1 MQNTFRLSD
10 LWKSKLFSEL
20 RLLLNLAIPLSAT
33 QLIQASISTVDTIMM
48 GMLGSQVL
56 AAGALGAISF
66 YTLTFTCYG
75 LMRSLNVFVAEAFG
89 GKEVEKI
96 PRIVAQ
102 GFWLAGCLSLPIMLL
117 LWYIP
122 TILLWI
128 GQEAT
133 TVALAQSYFHAIV
146 WSIPAAL
153 SFYAIEQAI
162 GALNLPQIVTIIML
176 CGAIVNGVAD
186 YGLIFGYW
194 GLPALGIVGVG
205 WSSTIVF
212 WLMAIAA
219 IAIVGSRLRDY
230 RLFSQIL
237 SFDRQLFGEIL
248 QVGWPVALQNA
259 ADLGLPTLTALLMGY
274 LGTATL
280 SANEIAFQT
289 NDILFLIPVGLSG
302 ALTIRVGQISGEKD
316 FSNIPRVVGIGV
328 LVGILI
334 SGIASLVLGFFPDRF
349 IWIYL
354 DMNDPSNL
362 ETVEI
367 ARLLFPVTA
376 VFQFTFSLNL
386 IANGILLSFKDTRI
400 PLFVNFLSYW
410 GIGAVSGY
418 IFGFIL
424 GGNIYG
430 FWWGLILGWT
440 MATIFLSIRFY
451 RRWPIF
457 FKEQPDIP
465 SEF

>member
-1 MQNTFRLSD
+1 MPNTFLLSD
-10 LWKSKLFSEL
+10 LWESKVFSEL

-33 QLIQASISTVDTIMM
+33 QLILASISTVDTILM

-66 YTLTFTCYG
+66 STLTFTCYG
-75 LMRSLNVFVAEAFG
+75 LMRSLNVFTAEAFG
-89 GKEVEKI
+89 SREVEKI
-96 PRIVAQ
+96 PPVVAQ
-102 GFWLAGCLSLPIMLL
+102 GFWLSGFLSLPIMLL

-122 TILLWI
+122 TLLLWI
-128 GQEAT
+128 PRYAT
-133 TVALAQSYFHAIV
+133 LVPLTQSYCHAIV
-146 WSIPAAL
+146 WSIPAVL
-153 SFYAIEQAI
+153 SFYAIQQVI
-162 GALNLPQIVTIIML
+162 GALNLPQIVTMIML
-176 CGAIVNGVAD
+176 CGAIVNGIAD

-205 WSSTIVF
+205 WASTIVF

-219 IAIVGSRLRDY
+219 IAIVGYQLRDK

-237 SFDRQLFGEIL
+237 HFDRQLFGDIL
-248 QVGWPVALQNA
+248 QTGWPVALQNA

-274 LGTATL
+274 LGAATL

-289 NDILFLIPVGLSG
+289 DELLFLIPVGLSE
-302 ALTIRVGQISGEKD
+302 ALTIRVGQLTGEKD
-316 FSNIPRVVGIGV
+316 LHKIPRVVGIGV

-334 SGIASLVLGFFPDRF
+334 SGIVGLGLAFFPDRF

-354 DMNDPSNL
+354 DLNEPTNA
-362 ETVEI
+362 ETIAI
-367 ARLLFPVTA
+367 ARLLFPITA
-376 VFQFTFSLNL
+376 IFQFVFSLNL
-386 IANGILLSFKDTRI
+386 IANGILLGFKDTRI
-400 PLFVNFLSYW
+400 PLFLNLFSYW
-410 GIGAVSGY
+410 GIGAIGGY
-418 IFGFIL
+418 FFGFIL

-451 RRWPIF
+451 WQWPVF
-457 FKEQPDIP
+457 FKEQTDIID
-465 SEF
+465 